1 MGFVLKL
8 TQNTLTSVHSI
19 SRYSPLMLPTICSGL
34 LHFSKHSTSLYYS
47 LVKKEL
53 LQLFK
58 KQLVNR
64 PASELLLQPIQLM
77 FSIVVVSACV
87 FVRKVHRKRIFR
99 RAGRK
104 ISYSNLHLPMKH
116 AILRLKAI
124 VYRFLIIHN
133 TNVLLFICSK
143 PPS

>member
-8 TQNTLTSVHSI
+8 TQNTLTS
-19 SRYSPLMLPTICSGL
+19 RYSPLMLSTICSGL
-34 LHFSKHSTSLYYS
+34 LHFSKHLTSLYYS

-58 KQLVNR
+58 KQLVNK

-87 FVRKVHRKRIFR
+87 FVKKLHRKRIFR

-104 ISYSNLHLPMKH
+104 ISYFNLHLPMKH

-133 TNVLLFICSK
+133 TSAMLFICSK